1 MKKFGCL
8 CACVLSL
15 LAQGARAQ
23 CTGVDYLELER
34 LSPPVGSAGSELG
47 FGIALAASDEFLF
60 VGQPL
65 LGPYQGHVRVFRQ
78 DPGGSARW
86 SLLRTLDGPGV
97 VPTPGHFGGGEA
109 PSLDGAFGTVLAAE
123 GDLLVV
129 GHPAASEGFSGA
141 GAVSIHERDLGGPGA
156 WGLRVRLTSPAPAA
170 GAGFGSSLAL
180 AGGQLFVASSPTA
193 GAGAGTW
200 VYRRGLGGPDAWG
213 LVKQVRAQG
222 GALAADDVSLLVGV
236 PGDSTAA
243 PGAGAVYVHRR
254 GAGGAENWGLV
265 RQMLA
270 SDAAAGDGFG
280 SAVALSLNTA
290 VVGAPGADVPEVDAG
305 AFYVLERHLGGL
317 NAWGEVI
324 KRTCPAPVAG
334 DELGRHL
341 DVREDRLVAGIPRG
355 AGATHVFERN
365 QGGPAAWGEVLA
377 LDPPGPV
384 EERFGR
390 AVLLLQQDLFVGTR
404 GSAHV
409 LGRGYPASVSVRPD
423 AGGVNPLSYQASPM
437 LVGETF
443 TATVDLST
451 TGHSLARLIGFRGVI
466 EQPLSGGQVL
476 LVGGGSQ
483 LFPPMIAIGPLAV
496 FQIQVPNDPTLC
508 GQFLSTQAVHLMGVE
523 PYALSNAI
531 DFVVGT
537 GQ

>member
-193 GAGAGTW
+193 
-200 VYRRGLGGPDAWG
+200 
-213 LVKQVRAQG
+213 
-222 GALAADDVSLLVGV
+222 
-236 PGDSTAA
+236 
-243 PGAGAVYVHRR
+243 GAGAVYVHRR